1 MMEFY
6 RQRKK
11 QLNGGEEML
20 TVATVLVFCILLG
33 IAFHA
38 DCELGRLR
46 GDINQLT
53 QYKKM

>member
-1 MMEFY
+1 MEFY